1 MQSFSEIDTTSKRA
15 SKAAGFAWGIA
26 EEIGKNMR
34 NLEMF
39 GLPGIKNLNLYL
51 QKIKKNPT
59 EKLQKIEKENKPQS
73 KEFCPIYFG
82 TAFLDNCKK
91 LENLKKIKIF
101 NVSFPLLLLPF
112 LSRASDMVGK
122 KIFVIYEKN
131 NFLLN
136 FDKTIFSNTINGN
149 QIVSKANEISIEFLE
164 NNNSFSIKDWK
175 ELYRLSE
182 ETFVEENESLK
193 TKGAGAGL
201 TDND

>member
-15 SKAAGFAWGIA
+15 SKAAGFAWGVA

-51 QKIKKNPT
+51 QKIKKTPT
-59 EKLQKIEKENKPQS
+59 EKLKKIEKKNKPKF
-73 KEFCPIYFG
+73 KEFCPIYCG

-91 LENLKKIKIF
+91 LETLKLIKFF
-101 NVSFPLLLLPF
+101 NVSYPLLFLPF
-112 LSRASDMVGK
+112 LSRASDIVGK
-122 KIFVIYEKN
+122 KISVKYEDN

-136 FDKTIFSNTINGN
+136 FDKAIFSKNIKSNH
-149 QIVSKANEISIEFLE
+149 IISLAKEITIEFLE
-164 NNNSFSIKDWK
+164 NNNSFSAQEWK
-175 ELYRLSE
+175 ELYKLSE
-182 ETFVEENESLK
+182 ETFVEETDSSK
-193 TKGAGAGL
+193 KKGGGAGL